1 MILMPLIMVSPFVA
15 LWLFYYLPL
24 ESALPIYIIILI
36 VAGFYYVVMFKSM
49 RAKAKT
55 GLEAM
60 IDGEALVIEDIAP
73 EGKVLFKDEI
83 WTATARGKE
92 IVKHQRVRILE
103 AQGLV
108 LVVEGLD
115 EDKKASRGCRLDET
129 RLTTNPIS
137 SLFRTH

>member
-36 VAGFYYVVMFKSM
+36 VAGFYYVMMFKSM

-92 IVKHQRVRILE
+92 IVSIK
-103 AQGLV
+103 G
-108 LVVEGLD
+108 
-115 EDKKASRGCRLDET
+115 
-129 RLTTNPIS
+129 
-137 SLFRTH
+137 